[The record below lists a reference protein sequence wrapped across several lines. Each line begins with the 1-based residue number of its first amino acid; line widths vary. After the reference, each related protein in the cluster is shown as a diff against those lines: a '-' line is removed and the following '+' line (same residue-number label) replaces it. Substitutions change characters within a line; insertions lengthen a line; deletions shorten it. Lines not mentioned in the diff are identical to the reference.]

1 MDLERA
7 NQCWAKVQEIL
18 MQQIDRARYE
28 TWFKPLKVYSTENKT
43 LVLHTEES
51 FVVNFVS
58 SRYKNTL
65 YFLCCEHFHEN
76 FDDIRILCDSEL
88 DKYQRQLDAARL
100 NPKYTFDTFIVGQSN
115 RMAHAASMAVAECP
129 GTEYNPLFIYGGAGL
144 GKTHL
149 ITAIANYVLLNNP
162 NTTIEFSNAE
172 KFTNEVVEAIR
183 QKTTQQLR
191 NRMRSV
197 DILFIDDIQFLTNR
211 TATQEEFFN
220 TFNEL
225 YSNSKQIV
233 ITSDRP
239 PDEIATLEER
249 MRSRFKSGIVVD
261 IGKPDV
267 ETRMAILRSKASH
280 DNIAIDEEAIS
291 YIAEKIDTN
300 IRELEGGLMN
310 ASLLA
315 KVEALDTITMDIAR
329 NIIKETEAEQ
339 ESAVTPEKIIL
350 AVSKYYSVTPKD
362 ILSNVR
368 SREFTV
374 PRQLAI
380 YLTRELCAYST
391 TKVGEAFGRDHSTV
405 MHACK
410 KVEEM
415 IEASMTFRLT
425 ADQIRSDLGAKK

>member
-1 MDLERA
+1 MDLAQA

-18 MQQIDRARYE
+18 LEQMGQVRYE
-28 TWFKPLKVYSTENKT
+28 TWFQPLKVYSTENNV
-43 LVLHTEES
+43 LVLHTVES

-65 YFLCCEHFHEN
+65 YFLCCEHFGQN
-76 FDDIRILCDSEL
+76 FDDLRILCDSEL
-88 DKYQRQLDAARL
+88 EKYQRQLDAARL
-100 NPKYTFDTFIVGQSN
+100 NPKYTFESFIVGQSN
-115 RMAHAASMAVAECP
+115 RMAHAASVAVAECP

-149 ITAIANYVLLNNP
+149 MTAIANYVLLNNP
-162 NTTIEFSNAE
+162 NTTIEFSNSE

-225 YSNSKQIV
+225 YANSRQIV

-267 ETRMAILRSKASH
+267 ETRMAILRSKAS
-280 DNIAIDEEAIS
+280 DDGIAIDEDAIS

-310 ASLLA
+310 AGLMA
-315 KVEALDTITMDIAR
+315 KVEKQDHITLDIAKSV
-329 NIIKETEAEQ
+329 IKDTAEKKD
-339 ESAVTPEKIIL
+339 SLVTPEKIIESV
-350 AVSKYYSVTPKD
+350 AVYYQVTPKD
-362 ILSNVR
+362 ILSGVR
-368 SREFTV
+368 SREFAV

-380 YLTRELCAYST
+380 YLTRELCGYST
-391 TKVGEAFGRDHSTV
+391 TKIGEFFRRDHSTV

-410 KVEEM
+410 KVEAMMETNV
-415 IEASMTFRLT
+415 TFRLT
-425 ADQIRSDLGAKK
+425 AEQLKSDLGGK

>member
-1 MDLERA
+1 MDMERA
-7 NQCWAKVQEIL
+7 KQCWANTQAILLDQFGEI
-18 MQQIDRARYE
+18 RYN
-28 TWFKPLKVYSTENKT
+28 TWFKPLEVYSTENKT
-43 LVLHTEES
+43 LVLHTKES
-51 FVVNFVS
+51 FVVNFVN
-58 SRYKNTL
+58 RQYKNTL
-65 YFLCCEHFHEN
+65 YYLTSAHFDEE
-76 FDDIRILCDSEL
+76 FEDIRILADSEL
-88 DKYQRQLDAARL
+88 DRYRRQLDAARL

-115 RMAHAASMAVAECP
+115 RLAHAASMAVAECP

-162 NTTIEFSNAE
+162 SMTIEFSNSE

-183 QKTTQQLR
+183 QKKTQQLR

-197 DILFIDDIQFLTNR
+197 DMLFIDDIQFLTNR

-225 YSNSKQIV
+225 YSISKQIV

-267 ETRMAILRSKASH
+267 ETRMAILRSKAGSEH
-280 DNIAIDEEAIS
+280 ISIDEDAVS

-300 IRELEGGLMN
+300 IRELEGGLIN

-315 KVEALDTITMDIAR
+315 KVEASPVITMDIAGR
-329 NIIKETEAEQ
+329 SIKDSPSSVEN
-339 ESAVTPEKIIL
+339 VPTPEAIIREV
-350 AVSKYYSVTPKD
+350 ASVYSISPND
-362 ILSNVR
+362 ILSGVR

-374 PRQLAI
+374 PRQLAMF
-380 YLTRELCAYST
+380 LTRELCNYST
-391 TKVGEAFGRDHSTV
+391 TKTGDAFGRDHSTV

-410 KVEEM
+410 RVEEM
-415 IEASMTFRLT
+415 IEESLTFRLT
-425 ADQIRSDLGAKK
+425 AEQLKSKFR